1 MNKVQIPSGG
11 QKITMEDRK
20 LNVPD
25 NPIIPFIEGDG
36 IGPDIWATSVRVLN
50 SAIEK
55 AYSGKKK
62 IHWMEVFAGEKSNEV
77 YGNDTWLPQETL
89 DYINEYLVAIKGP
102 LTTPVGGGIRSINVA
117 LRQELDLYVC
127 LRPVRWYKGVP
138 SPVKDPSQINMSIF
152 RENTEDIYAG
162 IEFEAGTEDATRFL
176 DLMKNHF
183 SHRFGKIRFPKT
195 VGIGIKPV
203 SKEGTQRLVFDA
215 IEYAIRLKHKSVTL
229 VHKGN
234 IMKFTEGG
242 FKNWGYEIAEN
253 KFKDQ
258 TFTWAEYNRIME
270 KDGKDVANKVQDKAI
285 AAGKVIIKDVI
296 ADAFLQQIL
305 TRPSEYDVI
314 ATMNLNGDYISDAL
328 AAQVGGIGISP
339 GGNINFI
346 TGKAIFEA
354 THGTAPKYAGQD
366 KVNPGSVI
374 LSGEMML
381 RYMEWHDAADI
392 IVAAMNKTISEKR
405 VTYDF
410 ERLMEGATLLKCSEF
425 GDALIQNM

>member
-11 QKITMEDRK
+11 QKITMVERT
-20 LNVPD
+20 LNIPD

-36 IGPDIWATSVRVLN
+36 IGPDIWAASVRVLD
-50 SAIEK
+50 SAVEK
-55 AYSGKKK
+55 AYGGKKK
-62 IHWMEVFAGEKSNEV
+62 IHWMEVYAGEKSNEV
-77 YGNDTWLPQETL
+77 YGTDTWLPQETL
-89 DYINEYLVAIKGP
+89 DCINEYLVAIKGP

-127 LRPVRWYKGVP
+127 LRPVRWYSGVP
-138 SPVKDPSQINMSIF
+138 SPVKDPSQINMAIF

-162 IEFEAGTEDATRFL
+162 IEFEAGSEDATRFL

-183 SHRFGKIRFPKT
+183 NYRFGKIRFPKT

-215 IEYAIRLKHKSVTL
+215 IEYAIRLKRKSVTL

-242 FKNWGYEIAEN
+242 FKNWGYEIAEYKFGN
-253 KFKDQ
+253 K
-258 TFTWAEYNRIME
+258 TFTWVEYDRIME
-270 KDGKDVANKVQDKAI
+270 KDGKDAANKAQNKAVEE
-285 AAGKVIIKDVI
+285 GKVIVKDVI

-339 GGNINFI
+339 GGNINYI

-354 THGTAPKYAGQD
+354 THGTAPKYAGLD

-381 RYMEWHDAADI
+381 RYIQWHEAADI
-392 IVAAMNKTISEKR
+392 IVASMNKTISEKR

>member
-1 MNKVQIPSGG
+1 MSNVKIPESG
-11 QKITMEDRK
+11 QKISMIDGK
-20 LNVPD
+20 LYVPD

-36 IGPDIWATSVRVLN
+36 IGPDIWNAAERVLD
-50 SAIEK
+50 AAVEK
-55 AYSGKKK
+55 TYGKNKK
-62 IHWMEVFAGEKSNEV
+62 IHWMEVFAGEKSNEI

-89 DYINEYLVAIKGP
+89 EYLNEYLIAIKGP

-127 LRPVRWYKGVP
+127 LRPVRWYQGVP
-138 SPVKDPSQINMSIF
+138 SPVKHPSKINMAIF

-162 IEFEAGTEDATRFL
+162 IEFEAGSEDATRFL

-183 SHRFGKIRFPKT
+183 NNRFGKIRFPKT

-203 SKEGTQRLVFDA
+203 SKEGTQRLVWDA
-215 IEYAIRLKHKSVTL
+215 IQYAIQNKHKSVTL

-242 FKNWGYEIAEN
+242 FKNWGYEIAES
-253 KFKDQ
+253 KFSDK
-258 TFTWAEYNRIME
+258 TFTWTQYDRITEE
-270 KDGKDVANKVQDKAI
+270 KGKDAAILAQDQAVAE
-285 AAGKVIIKDVI
+285 GKVIIKDVI

-305 TRPSEYDVI
+305 TRPEEYDVI

-339 GGNINFI
+339 GGNINFL

-374 LSGEMML
+374 LSGEMLL
-381 RYMEWHDAADI
+381 RFIGWDAAADK
-392 IVAAMNKTISEKR
+392 IVQSMNTTISNKT